1 MVKNIMPKELFFITE
16 IWVYG
21 KNIAYIKQQHRKF
34 APYTALIFLI
44 CILSG
49 FYCGCQGETF
59 KLNIDDASFEIVE
72 KSGELTENEVWDGRI
87 YITGPVVVPEG
98 ITLTIRSGT
107 IVGFEP
113 TDTPSELIVHGEL
126 YAEGSPDR
134 MIVFGSLGK
143 QRERQPEV
151 TIERR
156 GNITSTQTRTGT
168 ETDFR
173 EKSTITGTPKTV
185 TADPPRAGDW
195 AGIQIEAT
203 SPNSRLTYCRIQHAI
218 VGIRAR
224 TDAVQIESCL
234 FSENNTGVLCEST
247 NPTITR
253 NEFNRNGIGSKI
265 QGSASPEV
273 EYNEFT
279 ANEYG
284 ISCEDDS
291 RPRIQYN
298 VLRANYQNA
307 ITCYSTASPEIVSNN
322 IIMNIGW
329 AIYDGG
335 RLRDNFIQ
343 GNKQVGPNITELGIG
358 TQSDQFYGVEE
369 AFEPRNSPVAEAGVP
384 RENF

>member
-1 MVKNIMPKELFFITE
+1 MVLLSLILDRNPYLWYKYTMKITTLKRHKK
-16 IWVYG
+16 I
-21 KNIAYIKQQHRKF
+21 
-34 APYTALIFLI
+34 APYTVLIFLS
-44 CILSG
+44 CVLSG
-49 FYCGCQGETF
+49 FYCGCQSEMF
-59 KLNIDDASFEIVE
+59 NFNIDGASFEIVE

-87 YITGPVVVPEG
+87 YITNTVVVPEG
-98 ITLTIRSGT
+98 VTLTIRSGT

-143 QRERQPEV
+143 QRESEQSPIV
-151 TIERR
+151 KTT
-156 GNITSTQTRTGT
+156 TSPLATNPSAIGAQGGTGT
-168 ETDFR
+168 R
-173 EKSTITGTPKTV
+173 IPKTV

-195 AGIQIEAT
+195 AGIQIETT
-203 SPNSRLTYCRIQHAI
+203 SPNSRLTYCRIQHAT
-218 VGIRAR
+218 VGIRVL

-247 NPTITR
+247 NPTVTR
-253 NEFNRNGIGSKI
+253 NEFNRNGIGTKL

-298 VLRANYQNA
+298 ILRANYQNA

-322 IIMNIGW
+322 ITMNIGW
-329 AIYDGG
+329 AVYDGG

-343 GNKQVGPNITELGIG
+343 GNKQVGPNITELSSG

-369 AFEPRNSPVAEAGVP
+369 SFEPRNSPVTEAGVP

>member
-1 MVKNIMPKELFFITE
+1 MFNF
-16 IWVYG
+16 
-21 KNIAYIKQQHRKF
+21 
-34 APYTALIFLI
+34 
-44 CILSG
+44 
-49 FYCGCQGETF
+49 
-59 KLNIDDASFEIVE
+59 NIDGASFEIVE

-87 YITGPVVVPEG
+87 YITNTVVVPEG

-113 TDTPSELIVHGEL
+113 TDPPSELIVHGEL

-143 QRERQPEV
+143 QRESEQSP
-151 TIERR
+151 IEKTT
-156 GNITSTQTRTGT
+156 TSPFATNPSAIGAQADTGT
-168 ETDFR
+168 R
-173 EKSTITGTPKTV
+173 IPKTV

-195 AGIQIEAT
+195 AGIQIETT
-203 SPNSRLTYCRIQHAI
+203 SPNSRLTYCRIQHAT
-218 VGIRAR
+218 VGIRAL

-234 FSENNTGVLCEST
+234 FTENNTGVLCEST
-247 NPTITR
+247 NPTVTR
-253 NEFNRNGIGSKI
+253 NEFNRNGIGTKL

-298 VLRANYQNA
+298 ILRANYQNA

-322 IIMNIGW
+322 ITMNIGW
-329 AIYDGG
+329 AVYDGG

-343 GNKQVGPNITELGIG
+343 GNKQVGPNITELSSG

-369 AFEPRNSPVAEAGVP
+369 SFEPRNSPVTEAGVP

>member
-1 MVKNIMPKELFFITE
+1 M
-16 IWVYG
+16 
-21 KNIAYIKQQHRKF
+21 
-34 APYTALIFLI
+34 
-44 CILSG
+44 
-49 FYCGCQGETF
+49 F
-59 KLNIDDASFEIVE
+59 KLNIDGGSLEIVE

-87 YITGPVVVPEG
+87 YITNTVVVPEG

-113 TDTPSELIVHGEL
+113 TETPSELIVRGEL
-126 YAEGSPDR
+126 YAEGSPER

-143 QRERQPEV
+143 QREREQKA
-151 TIERR
+151 I
-156 GNITSTQTRTGT
+156 TQTTASPFATDPSGIGIQQGTGPG
-168 ETDFR
+168 
-173 EKSTITGTPKTV
+173 IQKTL

-195 AGIQIEAT
+195 SGIQIEST
-203 SPNSRLTYCRIQHAI
+203 SPNSRLTYCRIQHAT
-218 VGIRAR
+218 VGIRVG
-224 TDAVQIESCL
+224 TDAVQIESSL
-234 FSENNTGVLCEST
+234 FSENNTGVLCENT
-247 NPTITR
+247 NPVITR
-253 NEFNRNGIGSKI
+253 NEFNRNGIGSKF
-265 QGSASPEV
+265 QGGASPEV

-298 VLRANYQNA
+298 ILRANYQNA

-322 IIMNIGW
+322 ITMNVGW
-329 AIYDGG
+329 AVYDGG

-358 TQSDQFYGVEE
+358 VQSDQFYGVEE
-369 AFEPRNSPVAEAGVP
+369 SFEPRNSPVAEAGVP

>member
-1 MVKNIMPKELFFITE
+1 MFNF
-16 IWVYG
+16 
-21 KNIAYIKQQHRKF
+21 
-34 APYTALIFLI
+34 
-44 CILSG
+44 
-49 FYCGCQGETF
+49 
-59 KLNIDDASFEIVE
+59 NIDGASFEIVE

-87 YITGPVVVPEG
+87 YITNTVVVPEG

-126 YAEGSPDR
+126 YAEGSPER

-143 QRERQPEV
+143 QRKIEQTPVEKTTTPTFATNPSAMGRQ
-151 TIERR
+151 R
-156 GNITSTQTRTGT
+156 GTGN
-168 ETDFR
+168 R
-173 EKSTITGTPKTV
+173 IPKTV
-185 TADPPRAGDW
+185 AADPPRAGDW

-203 SPNSRLTYCRIQHAI
+203 SPNSRLTYCRIQHAT
-218 VGIRAR
+218 VGISAR

-253 NEFNRNGIGSKI
+253 NEFNRNGIGTKL

-273 EYNEFT
+273 EYNEFA

-298 VLRANYQNA
+298 ILRANYQNA

-322 IIMNIGW
+322 ITMNIGW
-329 AIYDGG
+329 AVYDGG

-369 AFEPRNSPVAEAGVP
+369 SFEPRNSPVPEAGVP

>member
-1 MVKNIMPKELFFITE
+1 MFNF
-16 IWVYG
+16 
-21 KNIAYIKQQHRKF
+21 
-34 APYTALIFLI
+34 
-44 CILSG
+44 
-49 FYCGCQGETF
+49 
-59 KLNIDDASFEIVE
+59 NIDGASFEIVE

-87 YITGPVVVPEG
+87 YITNTVVVPEG

-113 TDTPSELIVHGEL
+113 TDTQSELIVHGEL
-126 YAEGSPDR
+126 YAEGSPER

-143 QRERQPEV
+143 QRKREQSPIAKTTTPTFATNPSAMGRQ
-151 TIERR
+151 
-156 GNITSTQTRTGT
+156 GNTGPG
-168 ETDFR
+168 
-173 EKSTITGTPKTV
+173 IPKTV
-185 TADPPRAGDW
+185 AADPPRAGDW
-195 AGIQIEAT
+195 TGIQIEAT
-203 SPNSRLTYCRIQHAI
+203 SPNSRLTYCRIQHAT
-218 VGIRAR
+218 VGISVQ

-253 NEFNRNGIGSKI
+253 NEFNRNGIGAKL

-298 VLRANYQNA
+298 ILRANYQNA

-322 IIMNIGW
+322 ITMNIGW
-329 AIYDGG
+329 AVYDGG

-343 GNKQVGPNITELGIG
+343 GNKQAGPNITELGIG

-369 AFEPRNSPVAEAGVP
+369 SFEPRNSPVAEAGVP

>member
-1 MVKNIMPKELFFITE
+1 METTT
-16 IWVYG
+16 
-21 KNIAYIKQQHRKF
+21 IKQQHQKF
-34 APYTALIFLI
+34 TPYTALIFLI
-44 CILSG
+44 CVLSG

-59 KLNIDDASFEIVE
+59 NFNMEGASFEIVE

-87 YITGPVVVPEG
+87 YITNTVVVPEG

-143 QRERQPEV
+143 QREREQAPSAE
-151 TIERR
+151 T
-156 GNITSTQTRTGT
+156 NTSTLAKNPFSTRRQGNPS
-168 ETDFR
+168 TDIQ
-173 EKSTITGTPKTV
+173 KKT

-195 AGIQIEAT
+195 AGIQIETT
-203 SPNSRLTYCRIQHAI
+203 SPNSRLTYCRIQHAT
-218 VGIRAR
+218 VGISAR

-253 NEFNRNGIGSKI
+253 NEFNRNGVGLKI

-322 IIMNIGW
+322 ITMNIGW
-329 AIYDGG
+329 AVYDGG

-343 GNKQVGPNITELGIG
+343 GNKQIGPNITELGIG

-369 AFEPRNSPVAEAGVP
+369 AFEPRNSPVTEAGVP